1 MNLEYSSDV
10 AKIIQSYII
19 DCNVENIYAN
29 LLNNGTVYNVI
40 NKSKL
45 HSPFIDL
52 LECSPPSITY
62 GIDLPVFI
70 KSTQVTFPTIMI
82 CAMDPLPPE
91 PNSPFWKNKNIDLE
105 KEVGFGTPFNIGG
118 DLTNPKGSMKS
129 NIPFF
134 RSLNEKYQLY
144 ITDIFKLFFRIQLSD
159 GLLAS
164 NSYHPY
170 TELKKGNENIHAS
183 ILAQEI
189 TIVKPHVI
197 ITLGSASISKL
208 LEMNQ
213 LINGFV
219 QQKKNFS
226 DSLNFYKWNNEIPI
240 ISSPHI
246 SGAANGAKSK
256 IINQDIHKDLV
267 SKYQNEKLA
276 LIISKY
282 IP

>member
-29 LLNNGTVYNVI
+29 LLNNGAVYNAI

-52 LECSPPSITY
+52 LESSPPSITY

-70 KSTQVTFPTIMI
+70 KSTQPHVTTVMI

-91 PNSPFWKNKNIDLE
+91 PNSPFWNDKNIDLE

-144 ITDIFKLFFRIQLSD
+144 ITDIFKLFFRMQASD
-159 GLLAS
+159 GLLSS
-164 NSYHPY
+164 NSYHPF
-170 TELKKGNENIHAS
+170 TELKKGNKNIHAS
-183 ILAQEI
+183 ILAEEI
-189 TIVKPHVI
+189 RIVKPNAI

-213 LINGFV
+213 LKNGFA
-219 QQKKNFS
+219 QQKKNFT

-240 ISSPHI
+240 VSSPHI

-256 IINQDIHKDLV
+256 IINQEIHKDLV

-276 LIISKY
+276 LIIRKS
-282 IP
+282 IL